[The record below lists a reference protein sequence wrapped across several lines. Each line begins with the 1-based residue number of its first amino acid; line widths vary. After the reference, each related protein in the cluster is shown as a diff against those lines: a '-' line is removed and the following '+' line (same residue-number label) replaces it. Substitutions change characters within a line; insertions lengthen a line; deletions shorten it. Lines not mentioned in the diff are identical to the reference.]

1 MKFNYK
7 KIIRSRFKFLLIT
20 LLFGIILGLILYN
33 NLSIDYKTSINL
45 TLEDTLSTLNNTHLN
60 QIIKHLSILSILIL
74 SSTFIFGFILELIY
88 LIYEGITLGFLLNA
102 FINYKKIKGIY
113 YFIVYFITTKLIYII
128 ILSYI
133 IYLTYKYVRMFI
145 YNNYKLTNING
156 YLIRCI
162 ISTIIIF
169 INDIIIYYI
178 GNNLIDIFI

>member
-20 LLFGIILGLILYN
+20 LLFGIIIGLILYN

-45 TLEDTLSTLNNTHLN
+45 TLEDTITNLNNDHQN
-60 QIIKHLSILSILIL
+60 QILKHLSILSILIL

-88 LIYEGITLGFLLNA
+88 LIYEGITIGFLLNA

-113 YFIVYFITTKLIYII
+113 YFLIYFITTKLIYLL
-128 ILSYI
+128 ILNYI
-133 IYLTYKYVRMFI
+133 IYLTYKYIKMFI
-145 YNNYKLTNING
+145 YNNYKLTNTNG
-156 YLIRCI
+156 YLIRCLL
-162 ISTIIIF
+162 STIIIL